1 MNKNIYKLTF
11 DPETKRWNYSRIPSE
26 EAYEAEVSNP
36 LFDPDDETV
45 AFFDLYS
52 DEEAARIVNRRN
64 RDLAAGS
71 CEMRTCK
78 DCGRI
83 FFLDEKERDWYITRE
98 YQLPKR
104 CRPCRVEKKKKTLEK
119 KISNKEVDNGQR

>member
-11 DPETKRWNYSRIPSE
+11 DPETKRWIYSRIPSE

-45 AFFDLYS
+45 AFFDLWS
-52 DEEAARIVNRRN
+52 DEEAARIVNRYN
-64 RDLAAGS
+64 RDLASGYR
-71 CEMRTCK
+71 EVHTCK

-83 FFLDEKERDWYITRE
+83 FFINAKEKDWYARRNF
-98 YQLPKR
+98 QLPKR
-104 CRPCRVEKKKKTLEK
+104 CKPCRIEKKRKAEAH
-119 KISNKEVDNGQR
+119 DGQR